1 MDGLEARFD
10 GIAGAADEV
19 CTVSRLRLLVSPSRG
34 VETEGGGGKEVVG
47 VETGVE

>member
-10 GIAGAADEV
+10 GIAGAAEV
-19 CTVSRLRLLVSPSRG
+19 CTVNRRRLLVSPSRG